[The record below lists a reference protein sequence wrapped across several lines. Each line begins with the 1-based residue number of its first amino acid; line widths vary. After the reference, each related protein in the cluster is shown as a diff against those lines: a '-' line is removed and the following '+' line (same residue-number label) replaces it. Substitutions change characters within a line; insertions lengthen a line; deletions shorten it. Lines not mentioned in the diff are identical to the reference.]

1 MPWIILN
8 GHVPLHE
15 LPEPYPLIL
24 CHHLDT
30 NSSDT
35 TNENSHP
42 LAPAKTL
49 AEKARGEIGEIIAP
63 ISPHVPFFGLNKVV
77 IYVALI

>member
-1 MPWIILN
+1 MPWIILG
-8 GHVPLHE
+8 GHVSLHE